1 MDDLVAHCGPGL
13 NRVTSYARTSE
24 DFRQRDGHGVRHQL
38 RINERIAH
46 EHGCQVVAVY
56 TDNGCTASKPGVAR
70 PGFDRLLGDLK
81 RGDVADGRALDGV
94 VCVATTACIGA
105 LRISPDSSPR

>member
-1 MDDLVAHCGPGL
+1 M
-13 NRVTSYARTSE
+13 TSYARTSE

-70 PGFDRLLGDLK
+70 PGFDRLGSSAS
-81 RGDVADGRALDGV
+81 R
-94 VCVATTACIGA
+94 TTACVGA
-105 LRISPDSSPR
+105 LRSSPDSSPR